1 MVARWVDNSAVTI
14 ASTGHGVLPVPS
26 VQRYSQAEN
35 LFVCLML
42 NGTSAPVGPLV
53 PR

>member
-1 MVARWVDNSAVTI
+1 MNKFWMKAN
-14 ASTGHGVLPVPS
+14 
-26 VQRYSQAEN
+26 YSQV